1 MFDATE
7 LCRQVGIQQAALDAW
22 IEAGWLRPER
32 ARNDWR
38 FSTIDLVRAQF
49 ILDLS
54 GPMGVNDEGV
64 DVILGLLDQIHG
76 LRRALLGVTSTMGG
90 QKASSRTRQ
99 AGDQAVGRDAEARKE
114 AATSRRSRQS
124 GEGSRSFRRNLR
136 WAERKRLG
144 ARASVREI
152 AASPR

>member
-76 LRRALLGVTSTMGG
+76 LRRALLGVTSSMGG

-99 AGDQAVGRDAEARKE
+99 AGRQASGGPQRRGRGRHVGA
-114 AATSRRSRQS
+114 
-124 GEGSRSFRRNLR
+124 
-136 WAERKRLG
+136 
-144 ARASVREI
+144 
-152 AASPR
+152 

>member
-1 MFDATE
+1 MMFDATE

-38 FSTIDLVRAQF
+38 FTTIDLARAQF
-49 ILDLS
+49 IIDLS

-76 LRRALLGVTSTMGG
+76 LRRALLGVTSTM
-90 QKASSRTRQ
+90 KASSRTRQ
-99 AGDQAVGRDAEARKE
+99 AGRQASGGTQRRGRGRHVEA
-114 AATSRRSRQS
+114 
-124 GEGSRSFRRNLR
+124 
-136 WAERKRLG
+136 
-144 ARASVREI
+144 
-152 AASPR
+152 